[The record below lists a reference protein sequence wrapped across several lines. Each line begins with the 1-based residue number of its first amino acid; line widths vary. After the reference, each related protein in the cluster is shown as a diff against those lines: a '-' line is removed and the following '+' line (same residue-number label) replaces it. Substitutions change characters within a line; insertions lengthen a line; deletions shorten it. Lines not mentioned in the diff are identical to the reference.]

1 MPKVKIDN
9 LDAAVMAELDQF
21 AGLMPELIEKAQ
33 KTAAKAAVRTIKAK
47 APGSGEYA
55 RGWKTK
61 TEKTR
66 TGTSTVVYQGDTPG
80 LPHLLEFGHAK
91 VNGGR
96 TRAFPHIAPAEQEAM
111 RIYEDELTKGVE
123 NGA

>member
-1 MPKVKIDN
+1 MPKVKIGN

-21 AGLMPELIEKAQ
+21 AGMMPEVIEKAE
-33 KTAAKAAVRTIKAK
+33 KVAAKAAVRSIKAK

-66 TGTSTVVYQGDTPG
+66 TGVVTTVYQGDAPG

-96 TRAFPHIAPAEQEAM
+96 TRAFPHIEPAETEAM
-111 RIYEDELTKGVE
+111 KVFEDELTRGVE
-123 NGA
+123 DGA